1 MIKHIVMWTFKDEAL
16 GRDKA
21 GNVAEVKRQLDALP
35 DIVPG
40 MGLFEVVPAQPGLE
54 ASYDLCLYSEFAD
67 LESLRA
73 YVRHPQH
80 VAVGALI
87 NSVRLTRV
95 AFDYDPDRIRV

>member
-54 ASYDLCLYSEFAD
+54 ASYDLCLYSKLPTWSRCAPT
-67 LESLRA
+67 S
-73 YVRHPQH
+73 
-80 VAVGALI
+80 G
-87 NSVRLTRV
+87 TRSTSRWGRSST
-95 AFDYDPDRIRV
+95 PCG